1 MPTLFRWLF
10 YGFLGRALGT
20 MVALLAIFAIIEV
33 FDKSRYLGQ
42 GLSTNLLIEYILL
55 KTPFMITEF
64 MPVILLISASIYIS
78 EISHHQELAALRAA
92 GLGVSKLLL
101 PLLSLGLLAALFN
114 FAVGEWVTP
123 TTNQRVGVIEKVH
136 INHMTGAKQGVQWL
150 KDGRIFYRLT
160 PLTKQRYAMLLI
172 ETDER
177 GGWIRRLDAAKAQY
191 KNGEWHLS
199 DVYISTPSSVEGM
212 VLEHKRRFKFASST
226 GPDTA
231 DPPSPKLMRFM
242 ELASYAS
249 NLEKAGLT
257 STDFRLT
264 LHQKLA
270 APMACM
276 IMVLLAVALSMNMG
290 SRISATSRGLIAAIT
305 LGLLFYVLGNAGSL
319 LASGDKLPP
328 AYAAWLPDLV
338 FGGLAGY
345 LLLQKEGK

>member
-20 MVALLAIFAIIEV
+20 LIALLAIFAIIEV

-42 GLSTNLLIEYILL
+42 GLNTSLLIEYILL
-55 KTPFMITEF
+55 KTPYMITEF
-64 MPVILLISASIYIS
+64 MPIILLISASIYVS

-92 GLGVSKLLL
+92 GLGVNKLLL
-101 PLLSLGLLAALFN
+101 PLLSIGVLAALFN

-123 TTNQRVGVIEKVH
+123 ITNQRVDVIEKVH
-136 INHMTGAKQGVQWL
+136 IDHRASANQGVQWL
-150 KDGRIFYRLT
+150 KDGHFFYRLT
-160 PLTKQRYAMLLI
+160 PLTHQRYTMLLV
-172 ETDER
+172 ETSEQ
-177 GGWIRRLDAAKAQY
+177 GAWIRRMDAAKAHY
-191 KNGEWHLS
+191 KNGKWNLT

-212 VLEHKRRFKFASST
+212 ILEHKNWMTFASNI

-231 DPPSPKLMRFM
+231 DPPSPNLMRFI
-242 ELASYAS
+242 ELANYATD
-249 NLEKAGLT
+249 LEHAGLT
-257 STDFRLT
+257 STEFRLT
-264 LHQKLA
+264 LHRKLA

-290 SRISATSRGLIAAIT
+290 SRISATSKGLIAAIT